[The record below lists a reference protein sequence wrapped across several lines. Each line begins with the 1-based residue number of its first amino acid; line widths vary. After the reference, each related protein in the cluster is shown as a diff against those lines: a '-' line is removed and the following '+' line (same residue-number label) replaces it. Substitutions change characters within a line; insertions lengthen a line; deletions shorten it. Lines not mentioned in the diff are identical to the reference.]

1 MKILGLDHIQLAI
14 PTGGEEEARKFYVQL
29 LGLTELAK
37 PSELAGRGGAWFQC
51 GKLQLHLGVEKE
63 FRPAKKAHPA
73 LRVQQLAE
81 LLTLLREAGCEVTD
95 DNSLPGVQ
103 RAFTQDPF
111 GNRIE
116 LVASENDV

>member
-1 MKILGLDHIQLAI
+1 L
-14 PTGGEEEARKFYVQL
+14 
-29 LGLTELAK
+29 
-37 PSELAGRGGAWFQC
+37 ELAGRGGVWFQC

-73 LRVQQLAE
+73 LRVQQLE
-81 LLTLLREAGCEVTD
+81 VLLTLLREAGCEVT
-95 DNSLPGVQ
+95 NGKSLPGVQ